1 MKTISICNQKG
12 GAGKTSVTTNLA
24 SCLSY
29 GLQDENESQ
38 RILVVDIDPQG
49 HSTFLLYK
57 DPNQID
63 SDTTIAKLF
72 EKNEYT
78 SKNLIKTTRF
88 HNMDILPANLTLFR
102 AQANLHTLNKKT
114 GRLAQYLEIFE
125 KYYDYVL
132 IDTPPEL
139 GLFLTNALYA
149 SDFVL
154 IPTDLE
160 ILSVRGINDLFDT
173 IQYIKKDKQEYGSNL
188 KLLGILPNK
197 LNKRIKTHKELME
210 ELEEVFKDKFLK
222 KQQIGTNA
230 KLARATAAGRT
241 IIEFDKSARS
251 YKQYL
256 DLARWVIKEIENA

>member
-29 GLQDENESQ
+29 ALKDENESQ

-57 DPNQID
+57 DPNEID
-63 SDTTIAKLF
+63 SETTIARLF
-72 EKNEYT
+72 EKGEYT

-102 AQANLHTLNKKT
+102 AQSILHTLNKKT
-114 GRLAQYLEIFE
+114 NRLAQYLAIFE
-125 KYYDYVL
+125 RYYDYVL

-139 GLFLTNALYA
+139 GLFLVNALYA

-160 ILSVRGINDLFDT
+160 ILSVRGIQDILSTIEFIKEDKIQSGSDL
-173 IQYIKKDKQEYGSNL
+173 KV
-188 KLLGILPNK
+188 LGILPNK

-210 ELEEVFKDKFLK
+210 QMEIVFKELFLT

-251 YKQYL
+251 YKQYM
-256 DLARWVIKEIENA
+256 DLAEWLKKEINNA